1 MLVKYILLCAVVMIF
16 VSGPLKADDLDVDF
30 SGFATLTMSYS
41 DDPDI
46 GFSSNYLNASDTGL
60 SFRRDSLLGGQANI
74 TINNNWD
81 AVVQAIYQDR
91 SIKSFDNF
99 LELAF
104 IRYRPQRN
112 WIFRAG
118 RLNSDLYLISE
129 YNHVGYAYLW
139 ARPPHAYYSFASTAG
154 HYDGVDVEYNN
165 QVNDGF
171 LRIKLSVGQTTPKLT
186 AGNEKLSITFD
197 DLYTASAVYV
207 KDEWTFRAS
216 AAKTSFSNF
225 ESVPF
230 NYLIDGLN
238 SIAPTGVWPQAA
250 DFAYGFEYQHHK
262 INYSALGVAY
272 DDTNWLIQAELGSAR
287 SDWTVVPSNNSA
299 YLSVGYRVNEMTYFG
314 GISIA
319 KNKKNTPK
327 IVIPESLSYLPEAQS
342 QAIYTLIANTDLA
355 IKRSTAD
362 QESINLGA
370 KWYYSDKLVFKIQA
384 DHFIIKSG
392 GAGLW
397 DIKDLSEVD
406 VEHNVNLVSFSAN
419 MVF

>member
-16 VSGPLKADDLDVDF
+16 VSSPIKADDLDVDF

-46 GFSSNYLNASDTGL
+46 GFSSNYLNASEAGF

-91 SIKSFDNF
+91 SVKSFDNF

-118 RLNSDLYLISE
+118 RINSDLYLISE

-165 QVNDGF
+165 QINNGF
-171 LRIKLSVGQTTPKLT
+171 LRIKFSVGQTTPKLI
-186 AGNEKLSITFD
+186 AGNETLAVTFD
-197 DLYTASAVYV
+197 DLYTASAVYI
-207 KDEWTFRAS
+207 KSAWTFRAS
-216 AAKTSFSNF
+216 ASRTDISNF
-225 ESVPF
+225 KSAPF
-230 NYLIDGLN
+230 DYLIDGLN
-238 SIAPTGVWPQAA
+238 SVASTGVWSQAA
-250 DFAYGFEYQHHK
+250 EFAHGFEYQHHK
-262 INYSALGVAY
+262 INYSSLGVAY
-272 DDTNWLIQAELGSAR
+272 DDTHWLIQAELGSAT
-287 SDWTVVPSNNSA
+287 SDWTVIPSNTSA

-314 GISIA
+314 GVSTA
-319 KNKKNTPK
+319 QNKKNTPK

-355 IKRSTAD
+355 IKRSSAD
-362 QESINLGA
+362 QESVNLGA

-384 DHFIIKSG
+384 DHFIIKSS

-397 DIKDLSEVD
+397 DLKDLSQVD
-406 VEHNVNLVSFSAN
+406 LEHNVNLVSFSAN